1 MYLIIKKDDFGTAG
15 VNYSVASHDKDRAN
29 AIGKLLA
36 LETLNENKKQVS
48 YALWSAAHGDLNT
61 DTEPKKNGVKFS
73 NDGVS
78 EKMLTGRGA
87 DE

>member
-48 YALWSAAHGDLNT
+48 YALWSAAHGNLDIKEN
-61 DTEPKKNGVKFS
+61 
-73 NDGVS
+73 
-78 EKMLTGRGA
+78 EKTHATYNNAEQEGGQA
-87 DE
+87 HE

>member
-48 YALWSAAHGDLNT
+48 YALWSAAHGNLDIK
-61 DTEPKKNGVKFS
+61 E
-73 NDGVS
+73 NDKTHATYNDAEQEGGQAH
-78 EKMLTGRGA
+78 E
-87 DE
+87 

>member
-1 MYLIIKKDDFGTAG
+1 MYLIIKKDDFGSAG
-15 VNYSVASHDKDRAN
+15 INYSVAGQDEDRSN
-29 AIGKLLA
+29 AIRKLLA
-36 LETLNENKKQVS
+36 LDTLNDNKKKTS
-48 YALWSAAHGDLNT
+48 YSIWSAAHGDLNT

>member
-29 AIGKLLA
+29 AIGKMLA

-48 YALWSAAHGDLNT
+48 YALWSAAHGNLDIKENEKT
-61 DTEPKKNGVKFS
+61 HATY
-73 NDGVS
+73 NDAEQEGGQVY
-78 EKMLTGRGA
+78 E
-87 DE
+87 

>member
-48 YALWSAAHGDLNT
+48 YALWSAAHGNLDIKENEKT
-61 DTEPKKNGVKFS
+61 HATY
-73 NDGVS
+73 NDAEQEGGQAH
-78 EKMLTGRGA
+78 E
-87 DE
+87 